1 MATTLKDKAATLALS
16 FSLGNWTL
24 KSAHLV
30 AFNNLLIQLMNIE
43 RRAKII
49 ATIGPA
55 SQSPAVMR
63 ALLLSGMDV
72 ARFNFSHGG
81 PLAHA
86 QHIQTLRDVAAEL
99 GNPLAILQDLQGPK
113 IRTGGLASGQV
124 ELVEGKPF
132 TITTRPVAGDEKE
145 VSTTYSALPRD
156 CRKGDSVLLDDGN
169 LSLRVESTTETDVHC
184 VVVDGGILKTNK
196 GINLPG
202 VNVSAPAM
210 SQKDVHDVEWAIAN
224 KLDYVALSFV
234 RRVEDVLLLRKIVEG
249 SMSSIKIISK
259 LEKPEAMDNLDEI
272 IEISDGVMVARGD
285 LGVEMQTED
294 VPLLQK
300 KIISRANAL
309 GKIVIT
315 ATQMLES
322 MTTNPRPTRAEAS
335 DVANA
340 ILDGTDAVMLSGETA
355 SGAHPVEA
363 VKTMSR
369 IVTKIENATEDGKGG
384 PHTFSFA
391 DNDFPSA
398 ICQAAAYAAGHLN
411 ARAIACFTEFGG
423 TARKIAKFR
432 PPAPVVAFTP
442 HEFVVRQLNL
452 AWGVRGQVLSPSQS
466 TDEMIEKADVEMV
479 KNGMAK
485 VGDKIVV
492 VLGAPVALCGSTN
505 LMKLHRIGE
514 NDVR

>member
-1 MATTLKDKAATLALS
+1 MTL
-16 FSLGNWTL
+16 
-24 KSAHLV
+24 
-30 AFNNLLIQLMNIE
+30 E

-55 SQSPAVMR
+55 SQTPAVMR

-81 PLAHA
+81 PLVHA
-86 QHIQTLRDVAAEL
+86 QHIQNLRDVANEL

-113 IRTGGLASGQV
+113 IRTGGLTSGAV
-124 ELVEGKPF
+124 ELIAGNPF
-132 TITTRPVAGDEKE
+132 TITTRPVPGDELE
-145 VSTTYSALPRD
+145 VSTTYTALPRD
-156 CRKGDSVLLDDGN
+156 CRKGDSILLDDGN
-169 LSLRVESTTETDVHC
+169 LSLRVESTNETDVQC

-202 VNVSAPAM
+202 VDVSAPAM
-210 SQKDVHDVEWAIAN
+210 SDKDRHDVEWAIAN

-234 RRVEDVLLLRKIVEG
+234 RRVEDVMLLRKIVEG

-259 LEKPEAMDNLDEI
+259 LEKPEAMENLDEI
-272 IEISDGVMVARGD
+272 IEVSDGVMVARGD

-300 KIISRANAL
+300 KIIARANEM

-355 SGAHPVEA
+355 NGAHPIEA

-369 IVTKIENATEDGKGG
+369 IVVKMEHAHEDGLGG
-384 PHTFSFA
+384 PHSFSYGKDDFA
-391 DNDFPSA
+391 SA
-398 ICQAAAYAAGHLN
+398 ICQAAAYAAGHMG
-411 ARAIACFTEFGG
+411 AKAIACFTEYGG

-432 PPAPVVAFTP
+432 PPAPVIAFTP
-442 HEFVVRQLNL
+442 HDFVVRQLNL
-452 AWGVRGQVLSPSQS
+452 AWGVRGQVIAPSLS
-466 TDEMIEKADVEMV
+466 TDEMIEKADSEML
-479 KNGMAK
+479 KSGMVS
-485 VGDKIVV
+485 VGDKIIV

>member
-1 MATTLKDKAATLALS
+1 M
-16 FSLGNWTL
+16 
-24 KSAHLV
+24 
-30 AFNNLLIQLMNIE
+30 IIE

-55 SQSPAVMR
+55 SQSPAIMR

-81 PLAHA
+81 PIVHA
-86 QHIQTLRDVAAEL
+86 EHIQNLREVAREL

-113 IRTGGLASGQV
+113 IRTGGLASGAV
-124 ELVEGKPF
+124 ELIAGRPF
-132 TITTRPVAGDEKE
+132 TITTRSVPGDEFE
-145 VSTTYSALPRD
+145 VGTTYTALPRD
-156 CRKGDSVLLDDGN
+156 CRKGDSILLDDGN
-169 LSLRVESTTETDVHC
+169 LSLRVEATNETDVQC

-202 VNVSAPAM
+202 VNVSAPAL
-210 SQKDVHDVEWAIAN
+210 SEKDKHDVEWAIAN
-224 KLDYVALSFV
+224 KLDFVALSFV
-234 RRVEDVLLLRKIVEG
+234 RRVEDVLELRKIVEG
-249 SMSSIKIISK
+249 SMSTIKIISK

-272 IEISDGVMVARGD
+272 IEVSDGVMVARGD

-300 KIISRANAL
+300 RIIARANAL

-340 ILDGTDAVMLSGETA
+340 ILDGTDAVMLSGESA
-355 SGAHPVEA
+355 SGAHPIEA

-369 IVTKIENATEDGKGG
+369 IVQKIENATEDGLGG
-384 PHTFSFA
+384 PHTFTYGEDDFA
-391 DNDFPSA
+391 SA
-398 ICQAAAYAAGHLN
+398 ICQAAAYAAGHLG
-411 ARAIACFTEFGG
+411 AKAIACFTEYGG

-442 HEFVVRQLNL
+442 YDFVVRQLNL
-452 AWGVRGQVLSPSQS
+452 AWGVRGQVISPSLS
-466 TDEMIEKADVEMV
+466 TDEMIEKADAEML
-479 KNGMAK
+479 KLGMANK
-485 VGDKIVV
+485 GDKIIV

>member
-1 MATTLKDKAATLALS
+1 
-16 FSLGNWTL
+16 
-24 KSAHLV
+24 
-30 AFNNLLIQLMNIE
+30 MNIS

-49 ATIGPA
+49 ATIGPS
-55 SQSPAVMR
+55 SQSPAMMR
-63 ALLLSGMDV
+63 ALLQSGMDV

-81 PLAHA
+81 PLVHAAH
-86 QHIQTLRDVAAEL
+86 IENLREVAREL

-113 IRTGGLASGQV
+113 IRTGGLGAGSV
-124 ELVEGKPF
+124 ELREGSPF
-132 TITTRPVAGDEKE
+132 TITTRPVAGDEHE
-145 VSTTYSALPRD
+145 VSTTYGALPRD
-156 CRKGDSVLLDDGN
+156 CRRGDSILLDDGN
-169 LSLRVESTTETDVHC
+169 LSLRVESTTETDVQC

-202 VNVSAPAM
+202 VNVSAPAL
-210 SQKDVHDVEWAIAN
+210 SQKDVHDVEWAISQ

-234 RRVEDVLLLRKIVEG
+234 RRVEDVLALRKIVEG

-259 LEKPEAMDNLDEI
+259 LEKPEAIDNLDEI
-272 IEISDGVMVARGD
+272 IRASDGVMVARGD

-294 VPLLQK
+294 VPLIQK
-300 KIISRANAL
+300 HIIKRANEL

-355 SGAHPVEA
+355 NGAHPIESVQ
-363 VKTMSR
+363 VMSR
-369 IVTKIENATEDGKGG
+369 IVAKIENGTEDGQGG
-384 PHTFSFA
+384 PHHFTFTEDDFA
-391 DNDFPSA
+391 SA
-398 ICQAAAYAAGHLN
+398 ICQAAAYAAGHLG
-411 ARAIACFTEFGG
+411 ARAIACFTEMGG

-432 PPAPVVAFTP
+432 PPAPVIAFTP

-452 AWGVRGQVLSPSQS
+452 AWGVRGQVISPSLS
-466 TDEMIEKADVEMV
+466 TDEMIEKADGEMLRSGLV
-479 KNGMAK
+479 S

-492 VLGAPVALCGSTN
+492 ILGAPVALCGSTN